1 MPEGYNFSL
10 TTFTCCGKLGQIEN
24 ALAAVAQGSTTIGIR
39 ATNGVVLV
47 SEAKATSA
55 LAVGESMERIC
66 PNAPSVGMA
75 YAGLSPDM
83 RVLLKAARN
92 EAEAYWLTFDEYPPT
107 KVLVHKLASY
117 VQEYT
122 QSGGVRPFGV
132 SLLVA
137 GLDDEDGAGL
147 FQVDPAGSFFAWK
160 AVALARGVVGS
171 KTFVEKRCTEPM
183 ELEDAIHTAILALKE
198 SFDGQM
204 TESNIEIGVASKVE
218 GSAEA
223 AFRKLSLQQV
233 REYLENL

>member
-1 MPEGYNFSL
+1 
-10 TTFTCCGKLGQIEN
+10 
-24 ALAAVAQGSTTIGIR
+24 
-39 ATNGVVLV
+39 
-47 SEAKATSA
+47 
-55 LAVGESMERIC
+55 
-66 PNAPSVGMA
+66 MA

-83 RVLLKAARN
+83 RVLLKAARK

-117 VQEYT
+117 VQQYT

-160 AVALARGVVGS
+160 AVALGRGVVGS
-171 KTFVEKRCTEPM
+171 KTFLEKRCTEPM

-204 TESNIEIGVASKVE
+204 TESNIEIGVVSKVD
-218 GSAEA
+218 GVAE
-223 AFRKLSLQQV
+223 FRKLSVQQV